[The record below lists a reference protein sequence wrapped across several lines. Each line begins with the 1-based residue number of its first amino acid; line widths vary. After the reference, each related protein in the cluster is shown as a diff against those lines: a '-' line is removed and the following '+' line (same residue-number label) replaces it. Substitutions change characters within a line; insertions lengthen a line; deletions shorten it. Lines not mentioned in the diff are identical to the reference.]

1 MNALDK
7 LVIQKRLDCDDDC
20 SYQVRKKRY
29 RQQRLNLGELNRL
42 ANFKPRPVFKVE
54 EVEQIE
60 EEDVPILKT
69 GDSWRG
75 HDNWFE
81 KLMEEDEH
89 SSSGW
94 SSQDDEWFELSK
106 KRMFEGDTGYIKRL
120 RTANVEELEQ
130 ERQAK
135 YENWEAFHKQFM
147 KDWREDRERAEK
159 QQSRKSIRDALDEYT
174 QLKERR
180 IAQQNTSNIQ
190 ESLAEYR
197 ERRIRQME
205 EEIASYRQYRN
216 NTSNNNSVIRE
227 AMDEYYGQMRE
238 NVGALERLSEP

>member
-1 MNALDK
+1 
-7 LVIQKRLDCDDDC
+7 
-20 SYQVRKKRY
+20 
-29 RQQRLNLGELNRL
+29 
-42 ANFKPRPVFKVE
+42 
-54 EVEQIE
+54 
-60 EEDVPILKT
+60 
-69 GDSWRG
+69 
-75 HDNWFE
+75 
-81 KLMEEDEH
+81 MEEDEV
-89 SSSGW
+89 SSSEW

-106 KRMFEGDTGYIKRL
+106 KRMFDEGDTGYIKRL

-135 YENWEAFHKQFM
+135 YDNWEAFREQFL

-159 QQSRKSIRDALDEYT
+159 QESRKSIRDALNDYT

-190 ESLAEYR
+190 GSLAEYR

-205 EEIASYRQYRN
+205 EEIASYKQYRN
-216 NTSNNNSVIRE
+216 NTNNNNSVIRE

-238 NVGALERLSEP
+238 NVGELERLREP

>member
-1 MNALDK
+1 
-7 LVIQKRLDCDDDC
+7 
-20 SYQVRKKRY
+20 
-29 RQQRLNLGELNRL
+29 
-42 ANFKPRPVFKVE
+42 
-54 EVEQIE
+54 
-60 EEDVPILKT
+60 
-69 GDSWRG
+69 
-75 HDNWFE
+75 
-81 KLMEEDEH
+81 MEEDEV

-106 KRMFEGDTGYIKRL
+106 KRMFDEADTGYIKRL

-135 YENWEAFHKQFM
+135 YDNWEAFREQFL

-159 QQSRKSIRDALDEYT
+159 QESRKSIRDALNEYT

-190 ESLAEYR
+190 GSLAEYR
-197 ERRIRQME
+197 EERIRQME

-216 NTSNNNSVIRE
+216 NTNNNNSVIRE

-238 NVGALERLSEP
+238 NVGELERLREP

>member
-20 SYQVRKKRY
+20 SYVLRQKKY
-29 RQQRLNLGELNRL
+29 RQQRKNLGELNRL
-42 ANFKPRPVFKVE
+42 RSSQPRPIINVE
-54 EVEQIE
+54 
-60 EEDVPILKT
+60 
-69 GDSWRG
+69 GNSWRG

-81 KLMEEDEH
+81 KLMEEDEV

-106 KRMFEGDTGYIKRL
+106 KRMFDEADTGYIKRL

-135 YENWEAFHKQFM
+135 YDNWEAFREQFL

-159 QQSRKSIRDALDEYT
+159 QESRKSIRDALNEYT

-190 ESLAEYR
+190 GSLAEYR
-197 ERRIRQME
+197 EERIRQME

-216 NTSNNNSVIRE
+216 NTNNNNSVIRE

-238 NVGALERLSEP
+238 NVGELERLREP